1 MCVFWPDDSATM
13 AEVAMFE
20 GQWDWSGHSMNKS
33 NETCFEFTKDQ
44 LKVVYALKS
53 CIASLA
59 IIACGLVVF
68 LVLCFKGYR
77 EFVYRLVLYLM
88 IPDIL
93 ESLTN
98 ILEWLPVH
106 SGKDDVVSVKK
117 GWGGMC
123 TAVAF
128 LNQISLW
135 MESLV
140 ICWIVLYML
149 TLTIR
154 ILKTHTMH
162 NQLPNDDETQRKKC
176 SKAELFGVLF
186 CMFFPFTFNWL
197 PFVWGMY
204 GLSGAWCWIKLT
216 QGDCHSSY
224 KLGLSLMF
232 VLLYGPLLLV
242 MLFGLFTL
250 TFIAIILCVKV
261 RGHKDDNAMYRKGML
276 EIVMLMAYPIVDSLI
291 CSLLVVNR
299 IYYSVYTVPNGL
311 HPSYPLWLA
320 QAIADPARELIPP
333 IAFLLHPGTYR
344 KLMCRKE
351 QTDTYFD
358 VEAEDSDIQGY
369 RVMDTAAKKDNYG
382 ATLLI

>member
-1 MCVFWPDDSATM
+1 
-13 AEVAMFE
+13 
-20 GQWDWSGHSMNKS
+20 MNQS

-59 IIACGLVVF
+59 MIACVIVVF
-68 LVLCFKGYR
+68 LILHYKGFR

-88 IPDIL
+88 IADIL

-106 SGKDDVVSVKK
+106 SGEDHVVSVKK

-123 TAVAF
+123 TTFAF
-128 LNQISLW
+128 INQISLW

-154 ILKTHTMH
+154 ILKTSTMH
-162 NQLPNDDETQRKKC
+162 DQLPNEDEMQRKKF

-186 CMFFPFTFNWL
+186 CVFFPFTFNWL

-224 KLGLSLMF
+224 KLGLSLTL
-232 VLLYGPLLLV
+232 VLLYGPLLVL
-242 MLFGLFTL
+242 MLFGVFTL
-250 TFIAIILCVKV
+250 AFIAIILCVKV
-261 RGHKDDNAMYRKGML
+261 RGHKDENAMYRRGML
-276 EIVMLMAYPIVDSLI
+276 EIVMLMAFPIVDSLI

-299 IYYSVYTVPNGL
+299 IYYSAYTVPNEL

-320 QAIADPARELIPP
+320 HTIADPARELIPP

-344 KLMCRKE
+344 KLLCRKE
-351 QTDTYFD
+351 QTVSYYL
-358 VEAEDSDIQGY
+358 VEAEDSDVHSY
-369 RVMDTAAKKDNYG
+369 RVTGTAAKKDNYG

>member
-1 MCVFWPDDSATM
+1 MKDDGTGVLIPWTEAILQTAVLNLQKHGP
-13 AEVAMFE
+13 AESF
-20 GQWDWSGHSMNKS
+20 
-33 NETCFEFTKDQ
+33 TCIKT
-44 LKVVYALKS
+44 S
-53 CIASLA
+53 IASLA

-68 LVLCFKGYR
+68 LILCFKGYR

-106 SGKDDVVSVKK
+106 SGDNGVVSVKQ

-128 LNQISLW
+128 INQISLW

-154 ILKTHTMH
+154 ILKTPTEYD
-162 NQLPNDDETQRKKC
+162 QLPDDNEVRGIKF
-176 SKAELFGVLF
+176 SKAKLFGIRF
-186 CMFFPFTFNWL
+186 CMFFPFMFNWL
-197 PFVWGMY
+197 PFIWDMY

-216 QGDCHSSY
+216 QGNWHSDY
-224 KLGLSLMF
+224 KMGLSLMLA
-232 VLLYGPLLLV
+232 LLYGPLLLV
-242 MLFGLFTL
+242 ILSGFSIFV
-250 TFIAIILCVKV
+250 FITIALCVKV
-261 RGHKDDNAMYRKGML
+261 RGHLNENAMYRRGVLEML
-276 EIVMLMAYPIVDSLI
+276 LLKAYPIIDSII

-299 IYYSVYTVPNGL
+299 IYYSVYIVPNGL

-320 QAIADPARELIPP
+320 HTIADPARELIPP
-333 IAFLLHPGTYR
+333 TAFLLHPGTYR
-344 KLMCRKE
+344 KLLCRKE
-351 QTDTYFD
+351 QTDTYFE

-369 RVMDTAAKKDNYG
+369 RVMDTNAKRNKYG
-382 ATLLI
+382 AMPALFRQ